1 MRQTLRRR
9 AITLLRERASARWL
23 TLAAPSLL
31 AAVVAALVVA
41 LGVALVASKLASISG
56 VLLWS
61 LGFVLLAYVAALV
74 SAAPLIG
81 RLERAL
87 EDTETRQAETEAHSR
102 QFVVAV
108 VRDLRAPLSALVAMS
123 AAIVD
128 GAVTDPATLR
138 RYQRDIGAEALQL
151 TSLVEELF
159 AQAQVESASAT
170 PQRALTNLG
179 ALAALATEAARGRA
193 RRMGVTL
200 ASHADGAIPPV
211 VVDAGEISRVFDR
224 LLQNAIRHTPA
235 GGAVLIR
242 LTTAPAAHG
251 SADTLIQVIDTGDG
265 IPSHRLTSVFVAPS
279 RYGAFPGSGDVAP
292 VWPIE
297 DVGAAESGR
306 PSAAGG
312 FGLPLAARVV
322 RAHGG
327 RIWAESP
334 LPPDLRDLIAATE
347 RATRSGDLADDFAGT
362 VVNITFPTSR

>member
-1 MRQTLRRR
+1 MTF
-9 AITLLRERASARWL
+9 LRERASARWL

-31 AAVVAALVVA
+31 AAIVAALVVGLGVS
-41 LGVALVASKLASISG
+41 LGVALAASRLANSSG
-56 VLLWS
+56 ALTWS
-61 LGFVLLAYVAALV
+61 LGLIPLACVAAMLG
-74 SAAPLIG
+74 AAPLIG
-81 RLERAL
+81 RLRRAL
-87 EDTETRQAETEAHSR
+87 DDAEIRRVEVEAHSR
-102 QFVVAV
+102 QLVVAV

-159 AQAQVESASAT
+159 AQAQVASAPAT
-170 PQRALTNLG
+170 PQRAMTN
-179 ALAALATEAARGRA
+179 LAALVALASEAAHGRA
-193 RRMGVTL
+193 QRMGVTL
-200 ASHADGAIPPV
+200 VWRADGVIPPV
-211 VVDAGEISRVFDR
+211 FADAGEISRVLDR

-242 LTTAPAAHG
+242 LTMATAAHG
-251 SADTLIQVIDTGDG
+251 SVDTLIQVIDTGEG
-265 IPSHRLTSVFVAPS
+265 IPPTRLTSVFVAPS
-279 RYGAFPGSGDVAP
+279 RYGALPGSGAVAP
-292 VWPIE
+292 AWPSE
-297 DVGAAESGR
+297 DGKDAESS
-306 PSAAGG
+306 PASAAGG

-334 LPPDLRDLIAATE
+334 LPPDLRALIDGSV
-347 RATRSGDLADDFAGT
+347 RATRSGDLATDYAGT